1 MTAVLIVAVILAAAG
16 GASLPVCAAFGLF
29 ALFLLWWEIS
39 A

>member
-1 MTAVLIVAVILAAAG
+1 MLIVAVILAAAG
-16 GASLPVCAAFGLF
+16 GAPLTICGALGLL